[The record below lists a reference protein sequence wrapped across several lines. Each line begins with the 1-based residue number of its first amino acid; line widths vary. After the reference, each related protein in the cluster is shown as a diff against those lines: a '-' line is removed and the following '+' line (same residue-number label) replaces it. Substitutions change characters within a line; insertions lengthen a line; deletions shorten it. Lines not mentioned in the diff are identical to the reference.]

1 MILFSQPQAARNL
14 VGKKKSSDG
23 QMQVI
28 GLHQKP
34 ARVHAFLGGGGARAG
49 RQRVATVAARVR
61 GAIYAVASSQA

>member
-1 MILFSQPQAARNL
+1 VLCLSAAWCRGQHSSGSAPRGGQAQAIGRN
-14 VGKKKSSDG
+14 
-23 QMQVI
+23 
-28 GLHQKP
+28 QKP